1 VTARRCL
8 GRASAMRDI
17 PEKIAIDMG
26 GVNTAA
32 IESVRAVAGLE
43 IELRQIKYL
52 NNIVGQAHRANK
64 RIV

>member
-1 VTARRCL
+1 
-8 GRASAMRDI
+8 MRDI